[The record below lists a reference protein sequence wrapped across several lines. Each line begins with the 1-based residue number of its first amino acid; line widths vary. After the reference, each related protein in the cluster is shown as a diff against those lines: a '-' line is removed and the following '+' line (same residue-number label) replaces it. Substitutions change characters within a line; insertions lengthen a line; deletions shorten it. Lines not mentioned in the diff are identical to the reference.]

1 MSQDTTPERDPV
13 EEYWASH
20 GNRQIRWVTP
30 GFTDGTGQTAFE
42 WFYEDQRREDPWCNG
57 RYAFASIVW
66 GLIFMLLVSIPAGA
80 SGTSKKHPG
89 TKVKAIEQRETKQSC
104 LSPVRVVGSQWAT
117 ADGAEE
123 SAQKAW
129 AETVR
134 FNHGEAFMQLDQA
147 VGYQKR
153 CSRSSVGEMVGQT
166 LIRCEVDA
174 APCRPP
180 FTAGAQ

>member
-1 MSQDTTPERDPV
+1 MAQDTTPERDPL
-13 EEYWASH
+13 EEYWATYSRPVQPLLPLDWPTEQ
-20 GNRQIRWVTP
+20 NNWTS
-30 GFTDGTGQTAFE
+30 
-42 WFYEDQRREDPWCNG
+42 G
-57 RYAFASIVW
+57 RYAFAAIVW

-80 SGTSKKHPG
+80 SGAAKKHTG
-89 TKVKAIEQRETKQSC
+89 TRVKAIEQRETKQSC

-153 CSRSSVGEMVGQT
+153 CSRSSVGEVVGQT

>member
-1 MSQDTTPERDPV
+1 MAQDITPERDPI
-13 EEYWASH
+13 EEYWATHSKPVQPYLDLRDEF
-20 GNRQIRWVTP
+20 GRTMDQIE
-30 GFTDGTGQTAFE
+30 FAQTNSWA
-42 WFYEDQRREDPWCNG
+42 NG
-57 RYAFASIVW
+57 RYAFAAIVW
-66 GLIFMLLVSIPAGA
+66 GLIFMLVFSLNVGAAEA
-80 SGTSKKHPG
+80 SGTAKKHPG

-153 CSRSSVGEMVGQT
+153 CSRSSVGEVVGQT